1 MSAYL
6 IAEVDVTDPVVFEQY
21 RAGVPATMAAYGG
34 SYLVRGGAFE
44 ALEGTWQPKRVIVLQ
59 FESMARLKEWY
70 NSKEYAPLLALRK
83 KCANT
88 NVIAIEGV

>member
-21 RAGVPATMAAYGG
+21 RAGVPATIAAYGG

-44 ALEGTWQPKRVIVLQ
+44 ALEGTWQPKRVIVLH
-59 FESMARLKEWY
+59 FDSMARLKEWY
-70 NSKEYAPLLALRK
+70 GSKEYAPLLALRK
-83 KCANT
+83 KCART
-88 NVIAIEGV
+88 NVIAIAGV